1 MNKKRTYAAPRSE
14 TVGIQPKGFLCESF
28 QTPMGIEAFLIS
40 DTSYD
45 DTFFE

>member
-14 TVGIQPKGFLCESF
+14 TVRMQPKGFLCESF
-28 QTPMGIEAFLIS
+28 PAPMGTEAFRMS

>member
-14 TVGIQPKGFLCESF
+14 IVRMQPKGFLCESF
-28 QTPMGIEAFLIS
+28 HAPMGTEVFLMS

-45 DTFFE
+45 DTFFK